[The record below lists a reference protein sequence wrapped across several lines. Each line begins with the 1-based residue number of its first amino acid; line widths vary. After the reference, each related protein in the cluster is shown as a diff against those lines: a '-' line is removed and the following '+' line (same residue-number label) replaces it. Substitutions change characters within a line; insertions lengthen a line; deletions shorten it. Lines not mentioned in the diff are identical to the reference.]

1 MSKTRYTSDVNRGSG
16 DSPPNWPQ
24 HFRPVKITQVSLL
37 DLIISHEQMSK
48 KWLFLSQ
55 LLIATSWGGFQFFWS
70 IFNFTWGHDPVGLI
84 FSELKIARELTKRSG
99 DESGHVRMALKTVE
113 LMEKM
118 TPSQRLGTAKLNNT
132 ELWMDVDLKFNPNQV
147 DWNTSRFEGQLG
159 DL

>member
-1 MSKTRYTSDVNRGSG
+1 MSKTRYTSDVNWGSG
-16 DSPPNWPQ
+16 DSPPNWPPT
-24 HFRPVKITQVSLL
+24 FGLVKITQVFLL

-55 LLIATSWGGFQFFWS
+55 ILIATSWGGFQLFWS
-70 IFNFTWGHDPVGLI
+70 IFTFTWGTFGHDPVGLV
-84 FSELKIARELTKRSG
+84 FSELKIANEFPG

-132 ELWMDVDLKFNPNQV
+132 ELWMDVDGWRMGV
-147 DWNTSRFEGQLG
+147 V
-159 DL
+159 